1 LLEVTQQ
8 LPGIQNFSLQF
19 NKYVSVDGHST
30 FKSLTLQFIP
40 MSHFYSTLL
49 FWVSFL
55 QQFAVLWCL
64 QVWWEIFLTLIIRSS
79 HNYLF
84 WLTQISSV
92 EGTWYFA
99 KIDVCSVSENGSK

>member
-1 LLEVTQQ
+1 MIDVGLVLCDGNHKVLTILILIMYFMVLLAKVTQQ
-8 LPGIQNFSLQF
+8 LPGIPNFSLQF

-55 QQFAVLWCL
+55 WQFAVLWCL
-64 QVWWEIFLTLIIRSS
+64 QVW
-79 HNYLF
+79 
-84 WLTQISSV
+84 
-92 EGTWYFA
+92 
-99 KIDVCSVSENGSK
+99 